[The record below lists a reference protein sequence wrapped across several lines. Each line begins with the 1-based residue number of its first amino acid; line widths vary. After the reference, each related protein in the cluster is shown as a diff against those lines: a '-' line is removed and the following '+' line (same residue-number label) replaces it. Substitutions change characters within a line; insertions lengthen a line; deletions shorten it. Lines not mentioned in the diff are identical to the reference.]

1 MPNRFGH
8 PAHERAANNL
18 HVYDGAN
25 TAEVLGDDV
34 FFEIVDPEELQ
45 FTYRLRMAKDFG
57 VPFGDSFKRHSHV
70 LVPMDP
76 SDGCGDI
83 YNAADIDGNIALI
96 ERG

>member
-1 MPNRFGH
+1 M
-8 PAHERAANNL
+8 
-18 HVYDGAN
+18 YDGAT

-34 FFEIVDPEELQ
+34 FFEIVEPEELQ

-70 LVPMDP
+70 LVPTDPPNACMD
-76 SDGCGDI
+76 I
-83 YNAADIDGNIALI
+83 LNWADMDGNIALI